1 MSSSFLVIR
10 LKVRFTGAPSP
21 LLHPH
26 DPRLRPAAKAIIK
39 ISKEADPPMRL
50 PLGVDAL
57 HIVRFKCATVLKD
70 AEQWEALSQSTVADD
85 ADLSFFAK
93 LGPATR
99 SK

>member
-1 MSSSFLVIR
+1 
-10 LKVRFTGAPSP
+10 
-21 LLHPH
+21 
-26 DPRLRPAAKAIIK
+26 
-39 ISKEADPPMRL
+39 MRL